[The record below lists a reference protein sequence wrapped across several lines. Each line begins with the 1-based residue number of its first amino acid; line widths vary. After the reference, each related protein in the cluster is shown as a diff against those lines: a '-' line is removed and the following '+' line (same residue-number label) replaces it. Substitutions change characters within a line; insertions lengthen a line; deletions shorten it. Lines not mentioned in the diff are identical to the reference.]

1 MISMNASDFSTW
13 TAVNVVTIITN
24 MFMVWTGLFKHQMS
38 GISSVE
44 SCEVRNVAPNIT
56 LKYLK
61 ETLCT
66 IPD

>member
-13 TAVNVVTIITN
+13 TAVNVATIITN
-24 MFMVWTGLFKHQMS
+24 MFMVCTGLFKRQMS
-38 GISSVE
+38 GISSME
-44 SCEVRNVAPNIT
+44 SCDVCNMPPNIT